1 MIKILKIDWL
11 DEASYEGE
19 ITLIDSHN
27 KQLVCFTYSQPL
39 DVITKKLNVFYGMGG
54 SEVIRSEERSYLLA
68 RLENFEYY
76 VVGQVLDKDIP
87 LIQCFDYVL
96 KFSGEL
102 PGDIVSGDW
111 VECSVERFD
120 IYM

>member
-1 MIKILKIDWL
+1 MIKIQKIDWL

-19 ITLIDSHN
+19 ITLRDSHN
-27 KQLVCFTYSQPL
+27 KELVCFTYSQPL
-39 DVITKKLNVFYGMGG
+39 DVITKKLNIIYGMGG
-54 SEVIRSEERSYLLA
+54 SELIRSEERSYSLA
-68 RLENFEYY
+68 RLGNFEYY
-76 VVGQVLDKDIP
+76 VVGQVLDKDNP

-120 IYM
+120 IYV

>member
-1 MIKILKIDWL
+1 MIKIQKIDWL

-19 ITLIDSHN
+19 ITLRDSHN
-27 KQLVCFTYSQPL
+27 KELVCFTYSQPL
-39 DVITKKLNVFYGMGG
+39 DVITKKLNIIYGMGG
-54 SEVIRSEERSYLLA
+54 TELIRSEECSYSLA
-68 RLENFEYY
+68 RLGNFEYY
-76 VVGQVLDKDIP
+76 VVGQVLDKDNL

-120 IYM
+120 IYV